1 VLPFAIDAAFPSVLV
16 IDRHPAA
23 AEELCALLQ
32 SEGLSTQ
39 VLTLEA
45 FGTPD
50 TAAGWMLHL
59 DPVAIIVDIPPAPG
73 SELWSHLLRLWAA
86 ATRHRVPFV
95 MTTRSKHVLEVPV
108 GATGVITVTN
118 HDDRKVLAACV
129 ARMIVPAP
137 DEDRLEPRAGNH
149 MQITG

>member
-1 VLPFAIDAAFPSVLV
+1 VLPFAIDAAFPRVLV

-23 AEELCALLQ
+23 AEQLCALLQ
-32 SEGLSTQ
+32 LEGLSTQ

-45 FGTPD
+45 FGAPD
-50 TAAGWMLHL
+50 TAAGWILQL
-59 DPVAIIVDIPPAPG
+59 DPVAIIVDIPPLG
-73 SELWSHLLRLWAA
+73 SESWSHLLALRAA

-95 MTTRSKHVLEVPV
+95 MTTRSNHELEVPV

-137 DEDRLEPRAGNH
+137 DEDRFEPRAGNH